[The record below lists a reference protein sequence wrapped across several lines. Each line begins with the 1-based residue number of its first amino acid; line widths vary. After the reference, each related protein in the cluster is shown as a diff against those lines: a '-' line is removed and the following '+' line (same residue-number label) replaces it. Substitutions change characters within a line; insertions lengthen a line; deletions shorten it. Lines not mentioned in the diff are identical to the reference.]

1 MINLFDEHLDIEQ
14 KAVMHGLTDPV
25 KIQAFL
31 DGVPYSPEDV
41 YRCPLEVLQDRK
53 AHCMDGALFAAAAL
67 RRLGYPPL
75 VVDLVPEP
83 GTDDDHMLAIFKQ
96 HGHFG
101 AVAKSNYVGLR
112 FREAVYRS
120 LRELVMSYFEQYFN
134 LYGKKTLRFYTRPVN
149 LARFDRVE
157 WMWKPDG
164 LVSIEHYFD
173 AAKQFPAISAEMAAE
188 LSGVDPRSLEAG
200 LAGSNPAGL
209 YQPIKVNPS
218 LGRNGND

>member
-1 MINLFDEHLDIEQ
+1 MSNFFDGHLDAGQ
-14 KAVMHGLTDPV
+14 KELMQSLTDPA

-31 DGVPYSPEDV
+31 DGVPYSAENV

-75 VVDLVPEP
+75 VVDMIPEP
-83 GTDDDHMLAIFKQ
+83 GTDDDHMLAIFKRR
-96 HGHFG
+96 GYFG

-112 FREAVYRS
+112 FRETVYRS

-134 LYGKKTLRFYTRPVN
+134 LYGQKTLRFYTQPIN
-149 LARFDRVE
+149 LARFDHLE
-157 WMWKPDG
+157 WAWKNNG
-164 LVSIEHYFD
+164 LLSIEHYFSEV
-173 AAKQFPAISAEMAAE
+173 KRFPVISAEMAAE
-188 LSGVDPRSLEAG
+188 LSNVDQLSLEAG

-209 YQPIKVNPS
+209 YQPIKA
-218 LGRNGND
+218 